1 MNSQDLRETAKML
14 DYLTS
19 HLPELLDK
27 YPQVAD
33 RIVGLF
39 FEAQELEGELELIAD
54 VMDEG

>member
-33 RIVGLF
+33 RIVGVF
-39 FEAQELEGELELIAD
+39 YEAQELEGKLEIIAD

>member
-33 RIVGLF
+33 RIVGVF
-39 FEAQELEGELELIAD
+39 YEAQELGGELEIIAD